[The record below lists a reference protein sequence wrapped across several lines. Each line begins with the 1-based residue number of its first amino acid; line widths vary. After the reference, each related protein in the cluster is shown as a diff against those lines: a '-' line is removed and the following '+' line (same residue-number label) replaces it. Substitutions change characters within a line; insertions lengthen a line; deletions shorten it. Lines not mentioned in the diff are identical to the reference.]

1 MGSPTGQDG
10 RRSPIREVS
19 MKAADVKKVA
29 VVGTGLMG
37 HGIAQVFA
45 LAGYPVAIYDKD
57 PARVQAAKDGI
68 GRNLELFRER
78 GLVTAEGA
86 RAALA
91 RIRPC
96 TELSDAVGDVDFV
109 MEAVFEDI
117 GVKRQVHSEIDK
129 VAPERTVIASN
140 TSGLD
145 VNQMG
150 PATNRPD
157 KVIVAHFSNPP
168 HIIPVVEV
176 VKGEQTSDETVDLTV
191 DLLRKVG
198 KYPVLLRHHI
208 AGFIWNRLQYAMFRE
223 AVGIVEKG
231 IASPEDI
238 DNVIKLGLGR
248 RYTTVGP
255 LETADVNGLAL
266 FHQIA
271 QYLYPELDASQGPHP
286 IHTKLIEEG
295 ANGVVA
301 GRGFHD
307 WSGGKAEATRRR
319 RDDELIR
326 WLKADQAEAKPAE

>member
-1 MGSPTGQDG
+1 
-10 RRSPIREVS
+10 
-19 MKAADVKKVA
+19 MKVADVKKVA

-45 LAGYPVAIYDKD
+45 LGGYPVAIYDKD
-57 PARVQAAKDGI
+57 PARSQAAKAGI
-68 GRNLELFRER
+68 GRNLELFRDR
-78 GLVTAEGA
+78 GLVTADEGQ
-86 RAALA
+86 AALA
-91 RIRPC
+91 RLRTC
-96 TELSDAVGDVDFV
+96 TDLADAVGDVDFV
-109 MEAVFEDI
+109 MEAVFEDLS
-117 GVKRQVHSEIDK
+117 VKQQVLSEIDK
-129 VAPERTVIASN
+129 VAPSRTVLASN
-140 TSGLD
+140 TSGLN
-145 VNQMG
+145 VNLMG

-157 KVIVAHFSNPP
+157 RVIVAHFSNPP

-176 VKGEQTSDETVDLTV
+176 VKGDQTSDETVDLTV

-198 KYPVLLRHHI
+198 KYPVVLRRHI

-255 LETADVNGLAL
+255 LETADINGLAL

-271 QYLYPELDASQGPHP
+271 QYLYPELDASQGPQP
-286 IHTKLIEEG
+286 IHSKLIEEG
-295 ANGVVA
+295 SNGVVA
-301 GRGFHD
+301 GRGFYD
-307 WSGGKAEATRRR
+307 WSGGKADAARQR

-326 WLKADQAEAKPAE
+326 WLKADQDKAKSGQ